1 MQTFLPYADFDESAG
16 SLDRPRLGKQ
26 RVENLQLLRAILDPS
41 YGWQNHP
48 AKLMWE
54 GSHLGLVSYQQAIIF
69 EWHDI
74 RGYKDT
80 CWQKSLD
87 LLSHEDR
94 VAFIDGD
101 YELPSWLGDEDFHR
115 SHQSNLIRK
124 DPVHYGPQFPG
135 VPDDLDYIWPVQ

>member
-1 MQTFLPYADFDESAG
+1 MQTFLPYADFSESAA
-16 SLDRPRLGKQ
+16 SLDRQRLGKQ
-26 RVENLQLLRAILDPS
+26 RVENLQLLSALLDPG

-54 GSHLGLVSYQQAIIF
+54 GHHLALVSYQEAIVF

-87 LLSHEDR
+87 LLTDEDM
-94 VAFIDGD
+94 VLYLNHL
-101 YELPSWLGDEDFHR
+101 YEMPAWLGDEAFHR
-115 SHQSNLIRK
+115 SHQSNLVRK
-124 DPVHYGPQFPG
+124 SPEHYAPQFPG
-135 VPDDLDYIWPVQ
+135 VPADLDYIWPL